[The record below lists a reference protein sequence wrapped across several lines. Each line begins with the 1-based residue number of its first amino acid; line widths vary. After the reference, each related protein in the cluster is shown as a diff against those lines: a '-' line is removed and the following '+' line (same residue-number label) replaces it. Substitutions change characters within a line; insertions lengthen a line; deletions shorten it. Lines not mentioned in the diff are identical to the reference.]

1 MTRSI
6 AFINQKGGVGKTTLV
21 ANAGAYWGREG
32 RRVLLIDLDP
42 QAHLSLHF
50 GLGGESDRETSNLY
64 RVLRGDARFGDAVVR
79 VPEERV
85 DLVPSH
91 IDLSAAE
98 WELGQEVGREVILRD
113 LLQAFLRD
121 HLYDLVLIDCPPSLG
136 LLSLNALAAV
146 DEVVVP
152 VQAEFFALQGMAQLM
167 RVVELVRSRL
177 HPGLRWRVVIPT
189 LVDTRTNLGRE
200 VIAELERHVPG
211 KVTDCWLTKRVKV
224 AEAPSFGQSI
234 FGYAPD
240 STAANQFRDLCVE
253 LARRLE
259 LPDVVTRPSELSA
272 AAESAN
278 APSANAPSSNAESSK
293 TQSSKTPSSKTP
305 SSGAP
310 GTPPVPSRI
319 PPHAHPTAEP
329 PSRPLR

>member
-1 MTRSI
+1 MSRSI

-21 ANAGAYWGREG
+21 ANAGAWWGREG

-42 QAHLSLHF
+42 QSHLSLHF
-50 GLGGESDRETSNLY
+50 GSGGEAERERANIY
-64 RVLRGDARFGDAVVR
+64 RVLRGEVRLEDAVVHL
-79 VPEERV
+79 PEESV
-85 DLVPSH
+85 DLIPSH

-113 LLQAFLRD
+113 KLRAFQRD
-121 HLYDLVLIDCPPSLG
+121 FAYDLVLIDCPPSLG

-177 HPGLRWRVVIPT
+177 HPGLRWRVVVPT

-211 KVTDCWLTKRVKV
+211 KVTEHWLTKRVKV

-234 FGYAPD
+234 FAYAPE
-240 STAANQFRDLCVE
+240 SAAASEFRELCEE
-253 LARRLE
+253 LARRLD
-259 LPDVVTRPSELSA
+259 LPPPQPSPSTVAPARESSVPPREAADSTIGEGPGERPPPEDA
-272 AAESAN
+272 PPAAE
-278 APSANAPSSNAESSK
+278 
-293 TQSSKTPSSKTP
+293 
-305 SSGAP
+305 
-310 GTPPVPSRI
+310 RI
-319 PPHAHPTAEP
+319 PPGAHLASPRAPAP
-329 PSRPLR
+329 PSP